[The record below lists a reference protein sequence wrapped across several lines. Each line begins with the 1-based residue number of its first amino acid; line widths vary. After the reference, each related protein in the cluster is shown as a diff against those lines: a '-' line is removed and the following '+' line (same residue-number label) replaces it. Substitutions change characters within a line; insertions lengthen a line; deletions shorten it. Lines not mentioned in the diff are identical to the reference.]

1 MTPTI
6 PAAPALAL
14 ALAFCCASGL
24 ACTSDDL
31 IAGTEVQT
39 VTTFDDPTVTYPFTT
54 GEPDDTT
61 TTGEM
66 PSKQSCEQAVTC
78 ITKCAI
84 DLPIDPPPEQD
95 FSCFLPCVEGMSTEQ
110 WLALIEIGECVYNFC
125 TATAKCP
132 DVEDDMTCTACL
144 LLSLQQDP
152 GVMGC
157 EMQAMACE

>member
-1 MTPTI
+1 MSPTI
-6 PAAPALAL
+6 PRPAFALAL
-14 ALAFCCASGL
+14 ALCGATGL

-39 VTTFDDPTVTYPFTT
+39 ATTYVDPTETFPFTT
-54 GEPDDTT
+54 GEPEDSTS
-61 TTGEM
+61 TGEM
-66 PSKQSCEQAVTC
+66 PSEQSCEQAVTC

-84 DLPIDPPPEQD
+84 ELPMGVPEQD
-95 FSCFLPCVEGMSTEQ
+95 YSCFLPCVDGMSTEQ

-132 DVEDDMTCTACL
+132 DVDDEMTCTGCL
-144 LLSLQQDP
+144 LFSLQQDP